1 MKPADRELIEQELE
15 KPLKSLDEWLD
26 TTGLMGKASSGY
38 SELQSIIEDT
48 FYHGVTV
55 GKKLNGG

>member
-1 MKPADRELIEQELE
+1 MKPTDRELIEQELE

-26 TTGLMGKASSGY
+26 INGPIEKSSSGY
-38 SELQSIIEDT
+38 YDLQSIIEDT

-55 GKKLNGG
+55 GKKLNGW

>member
-1 MKPADRELIEQELE
+1 MKLADRELIDQELE

-26 TTGLMGKASSGY
+26 ITGLMGKSSSKY
-38 SELQSIIEDT
+38 DELQSIIEDT

-55 GKKLNGG
+55 GKKLNGR